1 MKIYICLIFLVIT
14 APFISAAAQI
24 TWKQAYQKAYT
35 ALSTLSLEEKVALG
49 TGTGNGLCIGNT
61 APVTKINWPG
71 LCLQDSPLAVRV
83 AYNVTGGI
91 AGINAAATFDRNLAL
106 RRAHEIGSE
115 FRGKG
120 VNVQLGPDINLARVP
135 EAGRNWEGF
144 GEDPYL
150 TGIMGQLSIQGVQ
163 DYGVIAT
170 AKHYILNEQET
181 DRLTGTSNADDR
193 TIHEVYA
200 WPFARAVEADVGSVM
215 CSYNQVN
222 GIYGCENEDIL
233 NRILR
238 QELNFQGFVQSDWGS
253 THSGAK
259 SLIAGLDMDMPGPD
273 TFWGANLLVSLQNGS
288 VTQRNIDTMAT
299 RILATWYKLGQDQ
312 NYPPVGVNS
321 QDPQRAPFIDVQDSH
336 KKTIR
341 EIGAASAIL
350 LKNSENILPLNNVA
364 SLGII
369 GSDAGGAF
377 YGPGGCT
384 EGPCDTGTI
393 AAGWGSGGS
402 YFFDL
407 VTPIQGITARA
418 NKTTRIKSSLSN
430 NLNSAIQ
437 VAGAVDIAV
446 VFVNADS
453 GEGSD
458 RFNLSLWNGGDDLI
472 NAVAQ
477 VNQNIVIVIHTPG
490 AVLMPWVDKVK
501 GIINAGLPGEKTGMS
516 IADVLFGDVN
526 PSGRLPYT
534 IARKSSDYAAHAS
547 ITQPVIYSEGL
558 LIGYRWFDAKNI
570 TPHFEF
576 GFGLS
581 YTSFNYSNLLI
592 QNQGKTIVV
601 NASITNTGST
611 SGAEIPQLYIGF
623 PQSAQEPPKILRGFE
638 RILLNPSQVSSVSFL
653 INISKEL
660 SIWDTPSST
669 WKVLSGQYDV
679 YVGASSRDIRLY
691 GTLQL

>member
-1 MKIYICLIFLVIT
+1 M
-14 APFISAAAQI
+14 
-24 TWKQAYQKAYT
+24 
-35 ALSTLSLEEKVALG
+35 
-49 TGTGNGLCIGNT
+49 
-61 APVTKINWPG
+61 
-71 LCLQDSPLAVRV
+71 
-83 AYNVTGGI
+83 
-91 AGINAAATFDRNLAL
+91 
-106 RRAHEIGSE
+106 
-115 FRGKG
+115 
-120 VNVQLGPDINLARVP
+120 
-135 EAGRNWEGF
+135 
-144 GEDPYL
+144 
-150 TGIMGQLSIQGVQ
+150 
-163 DYGVIAT
+163 
-170 AKHYILNEQET
+170 
-181 DRLTGTSNADDR
+181 
-193 TIHEVYA
+193 
-200 WPFARAVEADVGSVM
+200 
-215 CSYNQVN
+215 
-222 GIYGCENEDIL
+222 
-233 NRILR
+233 
-238 QELNFQGFVQSDWGS
+238 NFQGFVQSDWGS

-273 TFWGANLLVSLQNGS
+273 TFWGTNLLVSLQNGS
-288 VTQRNIDTMAT
+288 VTQRNIDTMAA
-299 RILATWYKLGQDQ
+299 RILATWYKLRQDQ

-321 QDPQRAPFIDVQDSH
+321 QDPQRAPFSDVQDSH

-341 EIGAASAIL
+341 EIGVASAIL
-350 LKNSENILPLNNVA
+350 LKNSDNILPVDHVA

-369 GSDAGGAF
+369 GSDAGTAF

-437 VAGAVDIAV
+437 VAGTVDIAV

-477 VNQNIVIVIHTPG
+477 VNQNTVVVIHTPG

-501 GIINAGLPGEKTGMS
+501 GIINAGLPGEETGNS

-570 TPHFEF
+570 TPLFEF

-581 YTSFNYSNLLI
+581 YTRFNYSNLLI
-592 QNQGKTIVV
+592 QNQGKTIVI

-638 RILLNPSQVSSVSFL
+638 RIMLNPSQVSSVSFL

-679 YVGASSRDIRLY
+679 YVGASSRDIRLHS
-691 GTLQL
+691 TLQL